1 MLVQTSIRI
10 ANIGKT
16 ALTSLPSSFKLS
28 SFAPISFSLTSV
40 SNHQYPNVR
49 FMGSVHGGNK
59 DFRMDFNI
67 LKDYPVGPHKKLPPF
82 VKHKNKR
89 TGEVR
94 QGTWENYKYQVHY
107 PEDGKYTIKKLKTTK
122 LGGRDPAT
130 GRKVIGMWGGGH
142 KHRAR
147 WVDWRRLP
155 ADWDVNGPDL
165 FERVIK
171 ICYDPMRASKL
182 ALTGYG
188 EKMRWQIAT
197 SSMEVG
203 DLIKTSAKIP
213 VNPIRPK
220 EGDSHPLGALP
231 IGTEICFV
239 QWPSPDSNEVKIKD
253 PKDFAKVIRKIGDR
267 VIIQREETK
276 YQYSLDQRCQCVIGK
291 VSIHPLKDGVVGSPN
306 RNRWRGIAPRSGLWH
321 RKTGIHG
328 RKIRALPP
336 VEEINTPLPAKNE
349 KIILHCESEGNMGR
363 PCGRKRPFDINDW

>member
-1 MLVQTSIRI
+1 
-10 ANIGKT
+10 
-16 ALTSLPSSFKLS
+16 
-28 SFAPISFSLTSV
+28 
-40 SNHQYPNVR
+40 
-49 FMGSVHGGNK
+49 MGSVHGGNK
-59 DFRMDFNI
+59 DFRKDFNI
-67 LKDYPVGPHKKLPPF
+67 LRDYPVGPHKKLPPF

-94 QGTWENYKYQVHY
+94 QGTWENYKYKVHY

-122 LGGRDPAT
+122 LGGRDQVT

-147 WVDWRRLP
+147 WIDWRRLP

-171 ICYDPMRASKL
+171 ICYDPMRPSKL

-197 SSMEVG
+197 SSMEE
-203 DLIKTSAKIP
+203 DA
-213 VNPIRPK
+213 
-220 EGDSHPLGALP
+220 
-231 IGTEICFV
+231 
-239 QWPSPDSNEVKIKD
+239 
-253 PKDFAKVIRKIGDR
+253 KDFAKVVRKIGDR

-336 VEEINTPLPAKNE
+336 VEKLE
-349 KIILHCESEGNMGR
+349 H
-363 PCGRKRPFDINDW
+363 